1 MEFRPMQ
8 NMFQRVKD
16 DSQDGDIGLFNALM
30 YAGEMA
36 LKLTVLGVLAGL
48 EEESRDALYRTEYFL
63 VRANDPSGWT
73 KQLDILLTDTDN
85 RHAPEEIF
93 EDWTGLVRKSDS
105 NSWQHKCVADMNQCA
120 REALGER
127 QERLS
132 RTVSLRSWMDDF
144 VLLRNKVRA
153 HGAPTGAMLSRIC
166 KLLQDSIESYSTNC
180 SIFNRPWAY
189 LHRNFSG
196 RYRVVSLG
204 GDQEVFSY
212 LKTASADSVG
222 DDGIY
227 IWYGRPTLVPLVRP
241 GEANPGDLSL
251 PNGGYLNGKYDT
263 LCYVNNYQDS
273 VAGFFEPYGKLP
285 PSETAGL
292 GTLEVVGKSF
302 TNMPAPSDRYV
313 DRPDLEKEL
322 QDRVTDDSHCI
333 ITLYGKGGIGKTWA
347 TLHVLRRV
355 ASTGRFAAILWFS
368 ARDLDLLPEG
378 PKRVTPDHTTER
390 DLART
395 FMDLVMGKA
404 DRPKESEA
412 RAVMQSYLH
421 TSPIGPLLF
430 VFDNFE
436 TLSDPLTA
444 FSWIDTHV
452 RIPNKVLITTRN
464 QSFRGDYP
472 VEVTGMTPT
481 ETRQLIQQTSLSLKI
496 EPLLTKEY
504 VEKIVNVVGGH
515 PYIVNM
521 VLGEVD
527 RLHRLVPPETM
538 ITQSSNI
545 LDVLF
550 EHTYKLLS
558 PAAREVF
565 MLVATCRLAVPEVA
579 VEAAVL
585 GYAKEPIDVK
595 QAIAELHRSSFIE
608 WTAPNR
614 QQQYFLSAPT
624 VAAAFGKKKLAV
636 YQDKSRVDLE
646 TEFLRKFGPTQ
657 ASELSEGWGKS
668 TKRLMHNLDE
678 MTNHDTTK
686 LQKYVQ
692 MIEYVAQEYNP
703 VWLMLAELYEGSP
716 LVTDMKEAKEC
727 VRRYLQHA
735 VSTEEQDVGWRRLQ
749 HLCYNNNDW
758 HGELQT
764 WAEWV
769 QLAATSSD
777 TLFLASGRVRYMI
790 SRNQIDMSQDDVM
803 HMVRQLAEVAFSR
816 INELDA
822 KGRLNLASLMHSIG
836 DYQRSKSVMQS
847 VEEVN

>member
-16 DSQDGDIGLFNALM
+16 DSQDGDVGLFNALM

-36 LKLTVLGVLAGL
+36 LKLTVLAVLAGL
-48 EEESRDALYRTEYFL
+48 DEESRDTLYHIEYDL
-63 VRANDPSGWT
+63 VRANDLSKWT
-73 KQLDILLTDTDN
+73 KQLDILLSDADN
-85 RHAPEEIF
+85 HIAPKEVS
-93 EDWTGLVRKSDS
+93 EDWAELVRKSDS
-105 NSWQHKCVADMNQCA
+105 NSWQYKCVADMNQCV
-120 REALGER
+120 REALREGP
-127 QERLS
+127 ERLS

-144 VLLRNKVRA
+144 VRLRNKVKA
-153 HGAPTGAMLSRIC
+153 HGAPTSATLGRIC
-166 KLLQDSIESYSTNC
+166 KQLQDSIESYTTNC

-189 LHRNFSG
+189 LHRSFSG
-196 RYRVVSLG
+196 RYQVVSLG

-212 LKTASADSVG
+212 LKTASADIVG

-227 IWYGRPTLVPLVRP
+227 TWYGRPTRVPLVQP
-241 GEANPGDLSL
+241 GEWNFGDLSL
-251 PNGGYLNGKYDT
+251 PNGGYKDGKYET
-263 LCYVNNYQDS
+263 ICYVNDYHGK
-273 VAGFFEPYGKLP
+273 VAGFFEPYGELP

-292 GTLEVVGKSF
+292 GTLEVIGKTFS
-302 TNMPAPSDRYV
+302 NMPAPSDRYV

-322 QDRVTDDSHCI
+322 EDRVTDDSHCI

-347 TLHVLRRV
+347 TLHVLRKV
-355 ASTGRFAAILWFS
+355 ASTDRFAAILWFS
-368 ARDLDLLPEG
+368 ARDLDLLPQG
-378 PKRVTPDHTTER
+378 PKRVAPDHTTEG

-395 FMDLVMGKA
+395 FVDLAMGKA
-404 DRPKESEA
+404 NRPKESQA

-421 TSPIGPLLF
+421 ASPVGPLLF

-444 FSWIDTHV
+444 FSWIDTYV
-452 RIPNKVLITTRN
+452 RPPNKVLITTRN

-481 ETRQLIQQTSLSLKI
+481 ETRELIRQTSFYLKI
-496 EPLLTKEY
+496 EPLLTEDY

-521 VLGEVD
+521 VLSEVD

-538 ITQSSNI
+538 ITHSSNI

-550 EHTYKLLS
+550 ERSYKLLS

-565 MLVATCRLAVPEVA
+565 MLVATSKLAVPVVA

-595 QAIAELHRSSFIE
+595 QAIDELHRSSFIE
-608 WTAPNR
+608 WTAPNS
-614 QQQYFLSAPT
+614 QQHYFVSAPT

-657 ASELSEGWGKS
+657 ASELSQGWDKS

-686 LQKYVQ
+686 LQKYIQ

-716 LVTDMKEAKEC
+716 LVSDMNEAKEC

-749 HLCYNNNDW
+749 RLCYNNNDW

-769 QLAATSSD
+769 QLVAASGD
-777 TLFLASGRVRYMI
+777 TLSLACGRVRYMI
-790 SRNQIDMSQDDVM
+790 SRSQIDMSQDDVM

-836 DYQRSKSVMQS
+836 DYQRSKSVLQS
-847 VEEVN
+847 VEEVS